1 MIGLMPRPVERRRV
15 ALSIKLVKSSVMS
28 ACLAV
33 GLSAGSALAIIP
45 ADRSPNTVAPAA
57 MNVYDNVGRIGAG
70 SGVYIGNGYV
80 LTATHVT
87 GSTID
92 LAGASHGISKVKTFV
107 RKSNNYAS
115 DVSLYRLSE
124 PASVSH
130 LPAIALAT
138 STPTRGSD
146 VLMVGTGD
154 TGNGTRAKSWATSS
168 IASNNFD
175 TLVSGRHVEGMK
187 LVYNA
192 GADNGQAAAGDSGGA
207 VFSLVDG
214 RYVLTG
220 LMHALYD
227 GNYDDDFTDFG
238 DGTIASD
245 LSKYAGQLAE
255 FNINGNSQPIPEPAS
270 VVLLGLGALIL
281 RRRA

>member
-1 MIGLMPRPVERRRV
+1 M
-15 ALSIKLVKSSVMS
+15 SIQSSKSFAMF
-28 ACLAV
+28 ACLVV
-33 GLSAGSALAIIP
+33 GLLAGSARAIVP
-45 ADRSPNTVAPAA
+45 ADRSPNTVAPTEL
-57 MNVYDNVGRIGAG
+57 NVYDNVGRIGAG

-92 LAGASHGISKVKTFV
+92 LAGESHAITKVKTFV
-107 RKSNNYAS
+107 RRSNNYAS
-115 DVSLYRLSE
+115 DVSLYRLIE

-130 LPAIALAT
+130 LPAITLGTA
-138 STPTRGSD
+138 TPTRGSD
-146 VLMVGTGD
+146 VLMVGTGITGDD
-154 TGNGTRAKSWATSS
+154 TRTKSWATST

-175 TLVSGRHVEGMK
+175 TLVNGRHVEGMK
-187 LVYNA
+187 LVYSA
-192 GADNGQAAAGDSGGA
+192 GGDNGQAAAGDSGGA

-214 RYVLTG
+214 QYVLTG

-255 FNINGNSQPIPEPAS
+255 FNINGSSQPIPEPAS
-270 VVLLGLGALIL
+270 VALLGLGALIL